1 MPQNVHDYLDAQ
13 MWMAIIGMPL
23 GFLAVLVWGAIEW
36 WKQRH
41 EDDAE
46 PDVITKLNLQE
57 PTNEA

>member
-13 MWMAIIGMPL
+13 MWIAIIGMPV
-23 GFLAVLVWGAIEW
+23 GFIAVLVWGAIEW

-46 PDVITKLNLQE
+46 PDVITKLNL
-57 PTNEA
+57 